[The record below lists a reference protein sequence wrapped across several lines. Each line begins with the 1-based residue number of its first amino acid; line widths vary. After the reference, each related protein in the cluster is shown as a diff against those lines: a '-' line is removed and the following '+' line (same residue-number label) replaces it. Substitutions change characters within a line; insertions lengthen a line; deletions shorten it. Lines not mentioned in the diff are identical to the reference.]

1 MLKAFTV
8 KNLSLNYS
16 HMDYSWIYTSWS
28 AILMVIISTIGIY
41 IALIVFTRIAGLRS
55 FSKMSSFD
63 FAITVAFGSIIATT
77 ILAKDPPLFQAIIGL
92 GALYAI
98 QMTVAA
104 LRGNSKIMT
113 MLVENDPI
121 LLMKGTEILEE
132 NLKEAKVTH
141 DDLRAKLREANVTKL
156 SQVQAVI
163 MEATG
168 DISVMH
174 NDSDDHSIDDVLL
187 KGVRGWDA

>member
-1 MLKAFTV
+1 MLSIHISKLIF
-8 KNLSLNYS
+8 NRPL
-16 HMDYSWIYTSWS
+16 MDYSWIYTSWS
-28 AILMVIISTIGIY
+28 AILMVILSTIGIY
-41 IALIVFTRIAGLRS
+41 TALIVFTRIAGLRS

-63 FAITVAFGSIIATT
+63 FAITVAFGSIIAST

-92 GALYAI
+92 GALYAV
-98 QMTVAA
+98 QMIVST

-113 MLVENDPI
+113 FLVENDPI
-121 LLMKGTEILEE
+121 LLMKGTDILDE

-187 KGVRGWDA
+187 KGVRGWET